1 MADLYETL
9 GVSRDAN
16 ADEIKRAY
24 RKLAR
29 ELHPDINPDPQVQ
42 DRFKEVTAAY
52 DVLSDAQKRQQYD
65 MGGNP
70 FGAGAGGFN
79 GGFGFSDIMD
89 AFFGQGGQQRGPRSR
104 ARAGQDALIRVE
116 VSLEEACFG
125 VEKEINVE
133 SAARCEKCSGS
144 GCQEGTSPTTCGIC
158 KGRGETQQVTRSIL
172 GQVMTSRPCAACQG
186 FGTTIASPCRECHG
200 DGRVRSR
207 QTINVKIP
215 GGVETGNRIQLSGRG
230 EVGPG
235 GGPAGD
241 LYVEIVQSEH
251 EFLVRDGDTLHLT
264 LSIPF
269 SAATLGTK
277 AKVETLD
284 GEEEVEIKAGTQ
296 SGAKISLKNKGMNR
310 LRGAGRGDL
319 IVHIEVTTPTKLNRE
334 QEDLIKKFASLRGED
349 GDSAAVK
356 ADDGSIMNKLRGAF
370 RF

>member
-1 MADLYETL
+1 MADHYDVL
-9 GVSRDAN
+9 GVDRDASF
-16 ADEIKRAY
+16 DEIKRVY

-29 ELHPDINPDPQVQ
+29 EYHPDVNPDPGASEK
-42 DRFKEVTAAY
+42 FKEITTAY
-52 DVLSDAQKRQQYD
+52 EVLSDPDKRQRYD
-65 MGGNP
+65 LGGDP
-70 FGAGAGGFN
+70 FSN
-79 GGFGFSDIMD
+79 GGFGGGGFGFGDIMD

-116 VSLEEACFG
+116 VTLEEACFG

-241 LYVEIVQSEH
+241 LYVEIVQREH
-251 EFLVRDGDTLHLT
+251 EYLVRDGETLHLT

-277 AKVETLD
+277 ATVETLD
-284 GEEEVEIKAGTQ
+284 GDEEVEIKAGTQ
-296 SGAKISLKNKGMNR
+296 SGAKIALKNKGMNR
-310 LRGAGRGDL
+310 LRGSGRGDL

-349 GDSAAVK
+349 GNSATVK
-356 ADDGSIMNKLRGAF
+356 ADDGSIMSKLRGAF